1 MILVL
6 PYKDGLFFFLLSIQL
21 CMLTFCQLFTKVEVE
36 VSHSKTVLELEIW
49 PFLFFCISS
58 LESPTV
64 QRLAVKSAIFK
75 TGAGLLQ
82 TVHLA
87 VRSSPWNPIR
97 KNLWLL
103 GTFIGDHPG

>member
-49 PFLFFCISS
+49 PFLFFCTSS

-64 QRLAVKSAIFK
+64 QRLAVKSAMAPVFYKLSTWLSDPALGILSGK
-75 TGAGLLQ
+75 TSGFWEL
-82 TVHLA
+82 
-87 VRSSPWNPIR
+87 S
-97 KNLWLL
+97 
-103 GTFIGDHPG
+103 